1 MTCHDSESA
10 PGAAAD
16 SESPPPHA
24 VVAEAFVTGKG
35 FHLAHTKRF
44 IASQCD
50 HGYALRECRV
60 RLADSNRPGL
70 SQASRQGPVID
81 NNDGGST
88 KLGRHTA
95 TLSDAGWI
103 VPKIPDAL

>member
-1 MTCHDSESA
+1 MTRSQR
-10 PGAAAD
+10 PAAAD

-88 KLGRHTA
+88 KLGRHGDPFRCWLDRTQN
-95 TLSDAGWI
+95 S
-103 VPKIPDAL
+103 